1 MNNAI
6 QHALATLNLRWIQEH
21 LDEEIAEAARKQRTP
36 YELIERLLEGELQ
49 TREGRSIERRFRHA
63 KLPGRPT
70 LQAYDF
76 HWPAS
81 INVDLVRHL
90 FSLEFMRNASNVVF
104 IGGVGLGKTHLAAAL
119 GVAACQ
125 KRLNTLFTPAAAM
138 LNDLIEARE
147 RGLLAKAL
155 KRYLRTDLL
164 IVDELGY
171 LPVDKLGAE
180 LLFQILAGR
189 YEKQSTVITTNRPFK
204 EWNKTF
210 AQDNAMTAAVLD
222 RVVHHCQTV
231 IITGKSYRLKG
242 RIDTESNTD

>member
-1 MNNAI
+1 MNKSIQNA
-6 QHALATLNLRWIQEH
+6 LKTLQLSWIRDN
-21 LDEEIAEAARKQRTP
+21 LDEEIAEAARKQRTH

-49 TREGRSIERRFRHA
+49 AHECRAIERRFRYA

-70 LQAYDF
+70 LKSYDF

-81 INVDLVRHL
+81 INADQVRHL
-90 FSLEFMRNASNVVF
+90 FSLEFIRDASNVVF

-119 GVAACQ
+119 GTATCQ
-125 KRLNTLFTPAAAM
+125 KRMNTLFTPAATM
-138 LNDLIEARE
+138 INELVEARQNG
-147 RGLLAKAL
+147 GLTKAL
-155 KRYLRTDLL
+155 KKYLRAELL

-189 YEKQSTVITTNRPFK
+189 YEQHSTIITTNRPFK

-210 AQDNAMTAAVLD
+210 ANDNVMTAAVLD
-222 RVVHHCQTV
+222 RVAHHCQT
-231 IITGKSYRLKG
+231 IIIKGKSYRLKG
-242 RIDTESNTD
+242 RIDTD